1 MDNNSIIDIL
11 KNNNGI
17 LSSKTALKFG
27 INNKSL
33 QRLCD
38 SGDIERIDNGLYID
52 PDQIPDEYFL
62 AQYRCAKCI
71 YSHETALFFHDL
83 TDRVPLRLQMTIPSG
98 YNTRLIKE
106 KDKYKIFYI
115 KNDLHELGKISL
127 LSPYGNEI
135 LVYDKERSICEC
147 IKRKDRLDTD
157 IILSAIKTYMKEP
170 SADYVKLLKYAEIFK
185 VRDTVKQYLEVFS

>member
-62 AQYRCAKCI
+62 AQYRCTKCI